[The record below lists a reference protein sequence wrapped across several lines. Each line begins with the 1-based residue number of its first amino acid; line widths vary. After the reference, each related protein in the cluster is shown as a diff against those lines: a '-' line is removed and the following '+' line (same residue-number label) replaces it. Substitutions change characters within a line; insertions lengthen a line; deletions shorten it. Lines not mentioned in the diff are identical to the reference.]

1 MKRFDWIVA
10 VAVSTSWLILLW
22 VWIVDVGGEGLPVNL
37 KRGVVVAAG
46 LTTLVGLA
54 VTARRAWQGR
64 LGGSSRRT
72 SRVLMLMTV
81 MAIVVALIGVDW
93 EVSGRYYRDEGI
105 YYAAAQDLNQGQLL
119 PESFIYGH
127 LPYYLYAIALWIQS
141 LFPHLAGWLC
151 DLLYGTHKE
160 VEVSWLMLRG
170 LNSLLGAL
178 TVIPVFI
185 IAFRIAGFLA
195 GVLGAMLIV
204 LSPIY
209 SEIFRLI
216 ISDVPS
222 AFFATVALMFV
233 ALLLDEETW
242 PPYLLAGAAAGLAA
256 ASKYPAGVV
265 VVAIIGIWI
274 YWRVRKR
281 NWSWSLVAAGV
292 VSLATFLAVMP
303 ALWAHPGSV
312 FVGQGKD
319 MLFGLRQY
327 GRGGW
332 IGVMPGSNAAWYGR
346 QLLQTFGLPALAL
359 GVSGWPWLDPSAR
372 RRFLQMLP
380 FPLFFLLL
388 LASMSMVVKRNL
400 LPVMP
405 SLAALLGAGV
415 AGWIAGIEG
424 RFLDAS
430 RRFAKAAVVVVIA
443 GTALAVPLQST
454 VVQTLAFS
462 RPSTRE
468 VADQWIQDHV
478 PRGARFIQESY
489 TPHLHFKKYP
499 ARKSRF
505 AARIPIEEI
514 RTSHFDYLLLTQNAY
529 GRFMDPENWT
539 QPHHEIYAR
548 RYEEMLRFELAQDFP
563 PSALRRGPYVRLFKI
578 DPVDLVYQ
586 TAKRFDFEPEPY
598 LFPKEDAF
606 LLLKEYFAPGR
617 YEIRAEIQPP
627 ATEGRLELVT
637 RDGRRVGELGLG
649 GESALADLPWKA
661 KYFIYVF
668 LPKDARLRWLEFSR
682 QAPAPE

>member
-1 MKRFDWIVA
+1 MKRLDWIVA
-10 VAVSTSWLILLW
+10 MTVSASWLIMLW
-22 VWIVDVGGEGLPVNL
+22 VWLVDVSGEGLPVPL
-37 KRGVVVAAG
+37 KRAAVVAAG
-46 LTTLVGLA
+46 LGTLVGLA
-54 VTARRAWQGR
+54 VMARRAWEGR
-64 LGGSSRRT
+64 LRASSRST
-72 SRVLMLMTV
+72 SRMLMLLTLI
-81 MAIVVALIGVDW
+81 AIVVALIGVDW

-105 YYAAAQDLNQGQLL
+105 YYAAAQDINQGQLL

-141 LFPHLAGWLC
+141 LFPHQAGWLC
-151 DLLYGTHKE
+151 ELLYGTHKE

-170 LNSLLGAL
+170 INSLLGAL
-178 TVIPVFI
+178 TVIPVFV

-195 GVLGAMLIV
+195 GVLGAILIV

-233 ALLLDEETW
+233 ALLLDEESW
-242 PPYLLAGAAAGLAA
+242 PPYLLAGVAAGLAA

-265 VVAIIGIWI
+265 VVAIVGIWI
-274 YWRVRKR
+274 YWRARKR
-281 NWSWSLVAAGV
+281 NWSWSLAAAGV

-346 QLLQTFGLPALAL
+346 QLLQTFGLPALVL
-359 GVSGWPWLDPSAR
+359 GVSGWPWLDPSSR
-372 RRFLQMLP
+372 RRFLQILP
-380 FPLFFLLL
+380 FPLFFMLL

-405 SLAALLGAGV
+405 SLAALLGAGI
-415 AGWIAGIEG
+415 AGWITGIEG
-424 RFLDAS
+424 RFFDAS
-430 RRFAKAAVVVVIA
+430 QRFAKAGVVALIGGA
-443 GTALAVPLQST
+443 ALAVPLRST
-454 VVQTLAFS
+454 AVQTIAYS

-505 AARIPIEEI
+505 AARIPLEEI
-514 RTSHFDYLLLTQNAY
+514 RNPQWDYLLLTRNAY

-548 RYEEMLRFELAQDFP
+548 RYEEMLRFELAQDFV
-563 PSALRRGPYVRLFKI
+563 PSELRRGPYVRLFKI
-578 DPVDLVYQ
+578 DPVDLVYR

-598 LFPKEDAF
+598 LFPKEGAF
-606 LLLKEYFAPGR
+606 LLLKEYFEPGR
-617 YEIRAEIQPP
+617 YEIRAETLPA

-637 RDGRRVGELGLG
+637 RDGRRVGELPLG
-649 GESALADLPWKA
+649 EEGAWADLRWQA

-682 QAPAPE
+682 QEPGAE